1 MVNQFVR
8 IGISICAML
17 LSRFVDTSS
26 PEKLFKVRV
35 AYVISVILNAGMM
48 YYIRTIVRR
57 KHDDTKIYI
66 VNSMLGQEMVEETTY
81 FEKEEMMCTQGV
93 TGAFTSVLMTLGFM
107 SFKMGLH
114 YGMIMQIIQLPFNIY
129 WNPLFQKHI
138 LNANLDHP
146 WKEQTEVYV
155 LFLILFSRP
164 LSKLSKE
171 DAIAALKAEITKCW
185 DDGELANYDKLL
197 RLVSIAGP
205 NVVNDVFCIICV
217 LLDRINGVLL

>member
-8 IGISICAML
+8 IGVSICAML
-17 LSRFVDTSS
+17 LARLVDTSS

-35 AYVISVILNAGMM
+35 AYVVS
-48 YYIRTIVRR
+48 VRR

-81 FEKEEMMCTQGV
+81 FEKEEMVCTQSM

-129 WNPLFQKHI
+129 WSPLFQKHI
-138 LNANLDHP
+138 LNANVDHP

-155 LFLILFSRP
+155 LLLFCYLDLFL
-164 LSKLSKE
+164 
-171 DAIAALKAEITKCW
+171 
-185 DDGELANYDKLL
+185 NYQRKMLL
-197 RLVSIAGP
+197 LP
-205 NVVNDVFCIICV
+205 
-217 LLDRINGVLL
+217 